1 MNSDP
6 VPFPAHW
13 RPPDVA
19 ADTQITIERLLK
31 LRLTRFEL
39 GFCLGLLGNNDPSL
53 RQKETLT
60 KIVKR
65 YPFAWDNRTKQYE
78 HTPQRTDGECAAE

>member
-19 ADTQITIERLLK
+19 ADTQITIERLLA

-39 GFCLGLLGNNDPSL
+39 GFCLGLLGHNPTP
-53 RQKETLT
+53 RQQTTLN
-60 KIVKR
+60 KIVTR
-65 YPFAWDNRTKQYE
+65 YPLLWDNRTKQYD
-78 HTPQRTDGECAAE
+78 HTPQRTNGECADQ